1 MEEILTRELNNSN
14 PWWFGESFKTF
25 KYRRTLY
32 FELKKF
38 LKYRQIMA
46 IAGIRRAGKTVLMN
60 QLIEELLKE
69 NNSKNILFFSFEE
82 YHSKDTLE
90 NILYHYLKNFPKNN
104 RKYIFFD
111 EIQKVKYW
119 QDVLKRFY
127 DRDNNIKF
135 IVCGS
140 SSLKISQSKESLAG
154 RIYDFYL
161 PCLSF
166 IEFLQLNEISL
177 KIKGNSLKEKYDS
190 ALYYKEILEFQF
202 GEYIFKGAF
211 PELAKTQDAKII
223 NKYISNSVIERIIF
237 KDIPEVFDVKN
248 KQALNS
254 ILLFS
259 ARETSNLFTF
269 ENLSQIIGIDRE
281 TAKKYVNY
289 LVLSLIIDEL
299 WNYTASAAK
308 QIRTNKKVHIIHPS
322 ISIAVQKYRREILSI
337 NEVMGRYVES
347 IVYQHCRLF
356 ADRLFFWRTP
366 QKEEVNIIAEV
377 KNKLIITCLQ
387 ASKSAIE
394 KVKKAGG
401 EIIVKEVK
409 EIKTPLIEKFKKLGK
424 TK

>member
-1 MEEILTRELNNSN
+1 
-14 PWWFGESFKTF
+14 
-25 KYRRTLY
+25 
-32 FELKKF
+32 
-38 LKYRQIMA
+38 
-46 IAGIRRAGKTVLMN
+46 
-60 QLIEELLKE
+60 
-69 NNSKNILFFSFEE
+69 
-82 YHSKDTLE
+82 
-90 NILYHYLKNFPKNN
+90 
-104 RKYIFFD
+104 
-111 EIQKVKYW
+111 
-119 QDVLKRFY
+119 
-127 DRDNNIKF
+127 
-135 IVCGS
+135 
-140 SSLKISQSKESLAG
+140 
-154 RIYDFYL
+154 
-161 PCLSF
+161 
-166 IEFLQLNEISL
+166 
-177 KIKGNSLKEKYDS
+177 SLKEKYDS

-377 KNKLIITCLQ
+377 KNKLIP
-387 ASKSAIE
+387 
-394 KVKKAGG
+394 V
-401 EIIVKEVK
+401 EVK
-409 EIKTPLIEKFKKLGK
+409 YQNQITKSDIKSIMKFAKKYRCENAVVITKDLFKEETIDEVALKYIPAWFFGIVGDKIIEYE
-424 TK
+424 